1 MRPSRD
7 ARRRAAPARLLVG
20 VAAAVVLVA
29 TTACTSDGD
38 DEPPAPQLDRI
49 DRPAQVDQDR
59 LDGQPGAVSDDES
72 GG

>member
-1 MRPSRD
+1 MRSSRD
-7 ARRRAAPARLLVG
+7 PRRRAAPARLLVG

-29 TTACTSDGD
+29 TTACTSDPD
-38 DEPPAPQLDRI
+38 DEPPPQLDRI